1 MVLEE
6 VVMSRSAN
14 EADGFDNHCP
24 TAGRNVELAVSG
36 RSTVGSLYFDFIV
49 SKLLYLVGLD
59 KQTRANT
66 RTTESQGHCN
76 EHLDVV
82 GHGLSIAAGMN
93 PSEIST
99 RCMSSRGL
107 LLDIVADCH
116 RSNRVA
122 RIACQ

>member
-1 MVLEE
+1 
-6 VVMSRSAN
+6 MSRSAN
-14 EADGFDNHCP
+14 EADGFNNHCP

-36 RSTVGSLYFDFIV
+36 RSTVGSLYFDSIV
-49 SKLLYLVGLD
+49 PKPLYLVRLD

-76 EHLDVV
+76 DVV
-82 GHGLSIAAGMN
+82 GHGLSIAAGMD

-99 RCMSSRGL
+99 RCMSSKGL

-116 RSNRVA
+116 RSNRVV